1 VNWGELQPLLKTF
14 RFAMPWLLLLLLLIP
29 LWAWLRGRFA
39 PVAAVSFSSGELLR
53 AAAKQARFRRKSWLA
68 AFRYLA
74 LALLLLALA
83 RPQVEKGIGDQDA
96 KGINIMLVM
105 DFSGTMKTKDFLMD
119 NKKVSRAEALIKV
132 IGEFLRARPK
142 DKIGAVRFDMD
153 AFLISPL
160 TLDHD
165 WMIAR
170 LKDEKPGRGTAPG
183 SGLLIAAEHLLPATN
198 QTKVIILV
206 SDVEQVNAGPP
217 PKDVAKELA
226 KLGIKVHL
234 IQIVDFKDMGLV
246 RNDRENEMVQVPKLT
261 GGQSFQVADFTGLRS
276 VYQQIDKLE
285 KARFTEGKQ
294 KSYRELMSWFAAPA
308 LVLLLLELLL
318 RQTVWR
324 RLP

>member
-1 VNWGELQPLLKTF
+1 MNWSDLQPLLKTF
-14 RFAMPWLLLLLLLIP
+14 RFAAPWLLLLLLTIP
-29 LWAWLRGRFA
+29 LWAWLRGRFS

-53 AAAKQARFRRKSWLA
+53 AASKQARFRRKQWLA
-68 AFRYLA
+68 MFRYLA

-83 RPQVEKGIGDQDA
+83 RPQAEKGLGDEDA

-105 DFSGTMKTKDFLMD
+105 DFSGTMKTKDFMME
-119 NKKVSRAEALIKV
+119 NKKVARSDALIKV
-132 IGEFLRARPK
+132 IGEFLRSRPK

-153 AFLISPL
+153 ACLISPL
-160 TLDHD
+160 PLDHAG
-165 WMIAR
+165 MIAR
-170 LKDEKPGRGTAPG
+170 LKDAKPGRGTEPG
-183 SGLLIAAEHLLPATN
+183 AGLLIAAEHLLPATN

-206 SDVEQVNAGPP
+206 SDAEQVNAGPP
-217 PKDVAKELA
+217 PQLVAKELA

-234 IQIVDFKDMGLV
+234 IQVVDFKDMGML
-246 RNDRENEMVQVPKLT
+246 RQDRENEMVQVPKRT
-261 GGQSFQVADFTGLRS
+261 GGQSFQVADFAGLRS

-294 KSYRELMSWFAAPA
+294 KSYRELMAWFAAPA
-308 LVLLLLELLL
+308 LALLLLELLL

>member
-1 VNWGELQPLLKTF
+1 MNSPDLQLLLKTF

-29 LWAWLRGRFA
+29 LWAWLRGRFS
-39 PVAAVSFSSGELLR
+39 PVAAVLFSSGELLR
-53 AAAKQARFRRKSWLA
+53 AASRQARFRRKQWLA
-68 AFRYLA
+68 IFRYLA
-74 LALLLLALA
+74 LVLLLLALA
-83 RPQVEKGIGDQDA
+83 RPQVEKGLGDEDA

-105 DFSGTMKTKDFLMD
+105 DFSGTMKTKDFMMD
-119 NKKVSRAEALIKV
+119 NKKVSRSDALIKV

-142 DKIGAVRFDMD
+142 DKIGGVRFDMD

-206 SDVEQVNAGPP
+206 SDAEQVNAGPP

-226 KLGIKVHL
+226 KLSIKVHL
-234 IQIVDFKDMGLV
+234 IQVVDFKDMGML
-246 RNDRENEMVQVPKLT
+246 RQDRENEMVQVPKLT
-261 GGQSFQVADFTGLRS
+261 GGQSFQVADYAGLRS

-285 KARFTEGKQ
+285 KAHFTEGKQ
-294 KSYRELMSWFAAPA
+294 KSYRELMAWFAAPA
-308 LVLLLLELLL
+308 LALLLLELLL